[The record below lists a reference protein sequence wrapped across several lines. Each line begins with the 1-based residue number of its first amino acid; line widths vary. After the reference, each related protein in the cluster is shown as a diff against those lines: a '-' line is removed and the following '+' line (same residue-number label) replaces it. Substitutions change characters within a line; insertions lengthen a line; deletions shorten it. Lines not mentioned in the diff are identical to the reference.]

1 MSKPQT
7 WDDWCKAVDEM
18 QWMVGELYQSA
29 GNIRSDAQYLESREM
44 KTNRWHYGVERS
56 YQDIK
61 EEMHSIKITLSYLE
75 TVMTRLESIRP
86 WVLADDLAPTSYK
99 ETP

>member
-18 QWMVGELYQSA
+18 QWMVQDLRQSA
-29 GNIRSDAQYLESREM
+29 DSIYHDAEYLESREM
-44 KTNRWHYGVERS
+44 KTNRWHYGVEGS
-56 YQDIK
+56 YQGIR

-86 WVLADDLAPTSYK
+86 WVLDDDLAPTSYK
-99 ETP
+99 EDK